1 MILRQGRFV
10 AVAAFVVFAAFFFG
24 LGTFL
29 TGAQPP
35 AKPHQAAPASAA
47 QRSGDDDGFS
57 MTLAEP
63 REHYL
68 VGIRRIVI
76 EPTLPPGDNVAGVD
90 FFVDGR
96 LVATDRRAP
105 FATEIDFGSEI
116 KRHTIIVTAQTAGG
130 RHAKVSFIS
139 RAADLSGDPAVPIAL
154 VPAIVRDAEGRFVD
168 GLSVGDFVLME
179 NGQPT
184 PILHFDN
191 EPIPQSIVVGVDAD
205 ATEEA
210 RDALRRGALGLA
222 DSLLSFDSLA
232 LLEVGSLTAPG
243 SDARP
248 RALRPSI
255 QIAGIGRPAGAVSGP
270 LGPQGP
276 AEAALEFSYDRL
288 RLESWLAGMGS
299 TSDRRGAS
307 LASVLATATRG
318 LLARP
323 RGRIL
328 FLLLAG
334 DTPLI
339 GPPAPDDTA
348 PPAKETAAPS
358 ARALAAPASAAS
370 AQAAP
375 AATLPEAL
383 ESFRKT
389 GAMLYVV
396 VAGRAEGVAF
406 KSLQKVAEES
416 GGEYLVVEAVA
427 DVESACR
434 RMSESLQHQY
444 LISYAPGHAERE
456 GWRSIELRSRI
467 PEHVV
472 QARRACFATLPV
484 KKP

>member
-10 AVAAFVVFAAFFFG
+10 AVAAVVALTVFFFG

-29 TGAQPP
+29 IGAQPP
-35 AKPHQAAPASAA
+35 AKPHPAERASAA

-76 EPTLPPGDNVAGVD
+76 EPTLPPGDNVSGVD

-154 VPAIVRDAEGRFVD
+154 VPAIVRDATGRFVD
-168 GLSVGDFVLME
+168 GLSVGDFVLLE
-179 NGQPT
+179 NGHPT

-222 DSLLSFDSLA
+222 DSLLPFDSLA
-232 LLEVGSLTAPG
+232 LLEVGSLTAAG

-248 RALRPSI
+248 RPRPSI

-270 LGPQGP
+270 QGS

-299 TSDRRGAS
+299 TSDRRGTS

-339 GPPAPDDTA
+339 GPPAPEEAA
-348 PPAKETAAPS
+348 PPGKETAAPS
-358 ARALAAPASAAS
+358 APAPATS

-375 AATLPEAL
+375 PATLPEAI

-389 GAMLYVV
+389 GATLFVV

-406 KSLQKVAEES
+406 KSLQSVAEES
-416 GGEYLVVEAVA
+416 GGEYLVVESAA

-444 LISYAPGHAERE
+444 LITYAPGNAERE
-456 GWRSIELRSRI
+456 GWRSIELRSRV

-472 QARRACFATLPV
+472 QARRACFAAPPV

>member
-1 MILRQGRFV
+1 VILRQGRFV
-10 AVAAFVVFAAFFFG
+10 AVAAVVALTVFFFG

-29 TGAQPP
+29 IGAQPP
-35 AKPHQAAPASAA
+35 AKPHPVEHASAA

-154 VPAIVRDAEGRFVD
+154 VPAIVRDATGRFVD
-168 GLSVGDFVLME
+168 GLSVGDFVLLE
-179 NGQPT
+179 NGHPT

-232 LLEVGSLTAPG
+232 LLEVGSLTAAG

-248 RALRPSI
+248 RPRPSI

-270 LGPQGP
+270 GGPQGP

-307 LASVLATATRG
+307 LTSVLATATRG

-339 GPPAPDDTA
+339 GPPAPEDTP
-348 PPAKETAAPS
+348 PPARETAAPS
-358 ARALAAPASAAS
+358 APASAATM
-370 AQAAP
+370 QAAP
-375 AATLPEAL
+375 PATLPEAI

-389 GAMLYVV
+389 GATLFVV
-396 VAGRAEGVAF
+396 VAGRAEGAAF
-406 KSLQKVAEES
+406 KSLQNVAEES
-416 GGEYLVVEAVA
+416 GGEYLVVESAA

-444 LISYAPGHAERE
+444 LITYAPGNAERE
-456 GWRSIELRSRI
+456 GRRSIELRSRV

-472 QARRACFATLPV
+472 QARRACFATPPV

>member
-1 MILRQGRFV
+1 VILRQGRFV
-10 AVAAFVVFAAFFFG
+10 AVAAVVALTAFFFG

-29 TGAQPP
+29 IGAQPP
-35 AKPHQAAPASAA
+35 AKPQPAGHASAA

-76 EPTLPPGDNVAGVD
+76 EPTLPAGDNVAGVD

-154 VPAIVRDAEGRFVD
+154 VPAIVRDATGRFAD
-168 GLSVGDFVLME
+168 GLSVGDFVLLE
-179 NGQPT
+179 NGHPT

-191 EPIPQSIVVGVDAD
+191 EPIPQSIVVGVEAD

-232 LLEVGSLTAPG
+232 LLEVGSLTAAG

-248 RALRPSI
+248 RPRPSI

-270 LGPQGP
+270 GGPQGP

-299 TSDRRGAS
+299 TSDRRGGS
-307 LASVLATATRG
+307 LASVLHTATRG

-339 GPPAPDDTA
+339 GPPAPEEAA
-348 PPAKETAAPS
+348 PPARETAAPAAPAPS
-358 ARALAAPASAAS
+358 APASAATM
-370 AQAAP
+370 QAAP
-375 AATLPEAL
+375 PATLPEAI

-389 GAMLYVV
+389 GATLFVV
-396 VAGRAEGVAF
+396 VAGRAEGAAF
-406 KSLQKVAEES
+406 KSLQSVAEES
-416 GGEYLVVEAVA
+416 GGEYLVVESAA

-444 LISYAPGHAERE
+444 LITYAPGNAERE
-456 GWRSIELRSRI
+456 GWRSIELRSRV

-472 QARRACFATLPV
+472 QARRACFAAPPV
-484 KKP
+484 KKQ

>member
-1 MILRQGRFV
+1 VILRQGRFV
-10 AVAAFVVFAAFFFG
+10 AVAAVVVFAAFFFG

-35 AKPHQAAPASAA
+35 AKPQPGGHASAA

-154 VPAIVRDAEGRFVD
+154 VPAIVRDAAGRFVD
-168 GLSVGDFVLME
+168 GLSVGDFVLLE
-179 NGQPT
+179 NGRPT

-232 LLEVGSLTAPG
+232 LLEVGSLTAAG

-248 RALRPSI
+248 RPKPSI
-255 QIAGIGRPAGAVSGP
+255 QIAGIGRPAGSVPGLS
-270 LGPQGP
+270 GPQGP

-299 TSDRRGAS
+299 TSDRRGGS
-307 LASVLATATRG
+307 LASVFATATRG

-339 GPPAPDDTA
+339 GPPAPEEAA
-348 PPAKETAAPS
+348 PPARETAAP
-358 ARALAAPASAAS
+358 AAPAPSVHAPAAS

-375 AATLPEAL
+375 PATLPEAI

-389 GAMLYVV
+389 GATLFVV

-406 KSLQKVAEES
+406 KSLQRVAEES
-416 GGEYLVVEAVA
+416 GGEYLVVESAP

-444 LISYAPGHAERE
+444 LITYAPANAERE
-456 GWRSIELRSRI
+456 GWRSIELRSRV

-472 QARRACFATLPV
+472 QARRACFAAPPV

>member
-10 AVAAFVVFAAFFFG
+10 AVAAFVVFGAFFFG
-24 LGTFL
+24 LGTLL
-29 TGAQPP
+29 TGAQPTP
-35 AKPHQAAPASAA
+35 RPRPNERPSAA

-68 VGIRRIVI
+68 VGVRRIVI
-76 EPTLPPGDNVAGVD
+76 EPTLPPGDNVAAVD

-105 FATEIDFGSEI
+105 YATEIDFGSEI

-139 RAADLSGDPAVPIAL
+139 RAADLSGDPAQPIAL
-154 VPAIVRDAEGRFVD
+154 VPAIVRDAAGRFVD
-168 GLSVGDFVLME
+168 GLSVGDFVLLE

-205 ATEEA
+205 ATEAA

-232 LLEVGSLTAPG
+232 LLEVGSLTAAG
-243 SDARP
+243 SEARP
-248 RALRPSI
+248 RPRQSI
-255 QIAGIGRPAGAVSGP
+255 QIAGIGRPAGVATGP
-270 LGPQGP
+270 GGMTGP
-276 AEAALEFSYDRL
+276 AEAAIEFSYDRL

-299 TSDRRGAS
+299 TSDRGGAS
-307 LASVLATATRG
+307 LSSVLHSATRG
-318 LLARP
+318 LLTRP

-328 FLLLAG
+328 FLLLSG
-334 DTPLI
+334 DTPLV
-339 GPPAPDDTA
+339 GPPAPEDVA
-348 PPAKETAAPS
+348 PAAKEGAAS
-358 ARALAAPASAAS
+358 AAPAQTAPGKAAP

-375 AATLPEAL
+375 ATLPEAL
-383 ESFRKT
+383 EGFRKS
-389 GAMLYVV
+389 GATLYVV
-396 VAGRAEGVAF
+396 VVGRAEGVSF
-406 KSLQKVAEES
+406 KSLQSVAEES
-416 GGEYLVVEAVA
+416 GGEYAVLESAAEVEAT
-427 DVESACR
+427 CR

-444 LISYAPGHAERE
+444 LISYAPTHPERE
-456 GWRSIELRSRI
+456 GWRSVELRSRVA
-467 PEHVV
+467 EHVV
-472 QARRACFATLPV
+472 QSRRACFASPPV
-484 KKP
+484 KHP